1 MGARVLLGKRGSD
14 YGLFVSQKDIDV
26 TNTSLTTPLA
36 FDSRAVRG
44 LMISA
49 KGEGSLAPAASNS
62 GGVDYPTSVTIS
74 HGLGYVPAYAVR
86 WCIAADLSSGVA
98 TKMRSPAYSRREELE
113 LTGEDEEQEEQ
124 VTTDEYGCTTGINT
138 SNLIIY
144 NHYFGE
150 SSEGDGPEYWGTG
163 KQTIYYAYIIFKAKS
178 FGTEL

>member
-1 MGARVLLGKRGSD
+1 MTGRVLLGKRGSD
-14 YGLFVSQKDIDV
+14 YGLFVSQKDIEV

-49 KGEGSLAPAASNS
+49 KGEGTLAPAASNS
-62 GGVDYPTSVTIS
+62 GGVDSPTTETIS
-74 HGLGYVPAYAVR
+74 HGLGYAPAYAVR

-98 TKMRSPAYSRREELE
+98 TKMRSPAYYREEVAVQ
-113 LTGEDEEQEEQ
+113 GYDEEEWIE
-124 VTTDEYGCTTGINT
+124 TDEYGCTTSIDT
-138 SNLIIY
+138 SNLTIK
-144 NHYFGE
+144 NHYFG
-150 SSEGDGPEYWGTG
+150 SSREGDGTEYFGTG

>member
-1 MGARVLLGKRGSD
+1 MANRVLLGKRGSD

-26 TNTSLTTPLA
+26 TDTSLTTPLS

-44 LMISA
+44 LMIAA

-86 WCIAADLSSGVA
+86 WCIASDLSSGIA
-98 TKMRSPAYSRREELE
+98 TRMRSPAYYRREELE
-113 LTGEDEEQEEQ
+113 MIGDDEEIEEN
-124 VTTDEYGCTTGINT
+124 VVTDEYGCTTGISS
-138 SNLIIY
+138 SNLTIY
-144 NHYFGE
+144 NHYFGQ
-150 SSEGDGPEYWGTG
+150 SSEGDSAEYFGTG

-178 FGTEL
+178 FGTQL

>member
-1 MGARVLLGKRGSD
+1 MANRVLLGKRGSD

-26 TNTSLTTPLA
+26 TDTSLTTPLS

-44 LMISA
+44 LMIAA

-86 WCIAADLSSGVA
+86 WCIAGDLSSGVA
-98 TKMRSPAYSRREELE
+98 TRMRSPARYRREELE
-113 LTGEDEEQEEQ
+113 MIGDDEEIEEN
-124 VTTDEYGCTTGINT
+124 VVTDEYGCTTGISS
-138 SNLIIY
+138 SNLTIY
-144 NHYFGE
+144 NHYFGQ
-150 SSEGDGPEYWGTG
+150 SSEGDSAEYFGTG
-163 KQTIYYAYIIFKAKS
+163 KQTIYYTYIIFKAKF